1 MNINL
6 DRVQDII
13 DRQWKRINPYY
24 ADEFNTPEYADTK
37 NIISILDDFY
47 SVVSDVQTDEFVKPI
62 SSFFEQAAVLRGRRG
77 KWDEEVQLAPPSIEV
92 AKANNIINR
101 WNPPDKR
108 FLYLAVG
115 NADVAQETVFAE
127 MRAKAGEEI
136 TIGSFALRE
145 YAIGGKIVNLNF
157 EGISHEEIFS
167 EPEKTK
173 KQIVSEVIRDFKASK
188 RVPSEAAIKREID
201 ARHGQTESTVKIF
214 CGRLLLKE
222 IGDVIFVPLDSSE
235 DIDAAKKDICYKSF
249 HVLANYFEEKGY
261 AGIAFPSTRM
271 RLKGKHGE
279 NLVLFDA
286 DCAHAREETMRTLT
300 V

>member
-6 DRVQDII
+6 GRVQDVI

-24 ADEFNTPEYADTK
+24 ADEFNTPEYAATK
-37 NIISILDDFY
+37 DIISILDDFY

-77 KWDEEVQLAPPSIEV
+77 KWDEEVQLEPPSIEV

-115 NADVAQETVFAE
+115 NADVAQETVLAE

-157 EGISHEEIFS
+157 EGISREEIFS

-173 KQIVSEVIRDFKASK
+173 KQIVSEVIRNFKASK
-188 RVPSEAAIKREID
+188 RVPSEAAIKRAID
-201 ARHGQTESTVKIF
+201 SHHGQTESTVKIF

-222 IGDVIFVPLDSSE
+222 IGDAIFVPLDSSE

-286 DCAHAREETMRTLT
+286 NCSHAKEETMRTLI

>member
-6 DRVQDII
+6 DGVQDII
-13 DRQWKRINPYY
+13 NRQWIRINPYY
-24 ADEFNTPEYADTK
+24 ADEFNTPEYVDTK
-37 NIISILDDFY
+37 TIISILDEFY
-47 SVVSDVQTDEFVKPI
+47 SVVSDVHTDEFVKPV
-62 SSFFEQAAVLRGRRG
+62 SSFFEKATVLRGRRG
-77 KWDEEVQLAPPSIEV
+77 KWDKEVQLASPSIEV

-115 NADVAQETVFAE
+115 KADVAQETVIAE
-127 MRAKAGEEI
+127 MRAKSDEEI
-136 TIGSFALRE
+136 TIGSFSLQE

-157 EGISHEEIFS
+157 EGISREEIFS
-167 EPEKTK
+167 ELEKTK
-173 KQIVSEVIRDFKASK
+173 KQIVSEVLRDFEAS
-188 RVPSEAAIKREID
+188 RRIPSDGAIKRAID
-201 ARHGQTESTVKIF
+201 ARHSRTESTVKIF

-222 IGDVIFVPLDSSE
+222 IGDVIFVPLDSDE

-271 RLKGKHGE
+271 MLKGKHGE

-286 DCAHAREETMRTLT
+286 DSARAKEETMRTLT

>member
-6 DRVQDII
+6 GRVQDVI

-24 ADEFNTPEYADTK
+24 ADEFNTPEYAATK
-37 NIISILDDFY
+37 DIISILDDFY

-77 KWDEEVQLAPPSIEV
+77 KWDEEVQLEPPSIEV

-115 NADVAQETVFAE
+115 NADVAQETVLAE

-173 KQIVSEVIRDFKASK
+173 KQIVSEVIRNFKASK
-188 RVPSEAAIKREID
+188 RVPSEAAIKRAID
-201 ARHGQTESTVKIF
+201 SHHGQIESTVKIF

-222 IGDVIFVPLDSSE
+222 IGDAIFVPLDSSE

-286 DCAHAREETMRTLT
+286 NCSHAKEETMRTLI